1 MVTVNGSGCR
11 APRLRPEMFQLCWE
25 QQGQGGGGGGNH
37 PEQPCTVCCMLVL
50 HFPHI
55 SLSLWVKFQ
64 EKLGEQQQ
72 PRSPWAVLWDS
83 EGMTDIPTPFLSTIP
98 IPFSAALVAPD
109 PRPYLPSF
117 SPFPEPLGYHFGANL
132 PLDLT
137 LTNVPSTH
145 L

>member
-1 MVTVNGSGCR
+1 MVEEITQSSLKGKPLSWI
-11 APRLRPEMFQLCWE
+11 L
-25 QQGQGGGGGGNH
+25 
-37 PEQPCTVCCMLVL
+37 VCCMLVL

-55 SLSLWVKFQ
+55 PLSLWVKFQ

-72 PRSPWAVLWDS
+72 PRSPWAVHWDS

-98 IPFSAALVAPD
+98 IPFSAALVALD
-109 PRPYLPSF
+109 PHPYLPSF